1 VLETYN
7 TEQIK
12 CRLAKQG
19 QYIANNRPAGFTL
32 EVTNNDPSMV
42 ITGIRLQVSLSH
54 IASKF
59 FKLNLIVPSKVGSQD
74 PLRSPSFVEVQGR
87 SIQLTTGS
95 SRWFDLPLTREES
108 LQAERKLSVTFGPS
122 QDPEYVT
129 MLDSML
135 VYGKTK
141 DAFGWP
147 EESEEVNNGLP
158 ISFLMKQTVNA

>member
-1 VLETYN
+1 
-7 TEQIK
+7 
-12 CRLAKQG
+12 
-19 QYIANNRPAGFTL
+19 
-32 EVTNNDPSMV
+32 
-42 ITGIRLQVSLSH
+42 
-54 IASKF
+54 
-59 FKLNLIVPSKVGSQD
+59 
-74 PLRSPSFVEVQGR
+74 VEVQGR

-147 EESEEVNNGLP
+147 EESEEVNNRFSNFNCDETKFKCTNLSL
-158 ISFLMKQTVNA
+158 IF